1 MMRKSCIIK
10 SQTFSRY
17 CTHIALVI
25 LILTACFIVGCERI
39 PTDVIT
45 VAPVNKVAV
54 ATISAIDG
62 SSLTGTATFTE
73 TDSGVHVVIEI
84 QNATPGLHATH
95 LHIGS
100 NCDDVGPHWHPMG
113 VPAGTVGV
121 PVAEATLDMLP
132 IGIGEIGNIPVGE
145 DGAGV
150 LEFTTP
156 FWSVG
161 GDANTDILG
170 KLILIHETGDTF
182 QTNPHAHHTAMPNID
197 ANAGAHTHNIGQ
209 MQMVQTTHVCTLAVL
224 GQQIDLEADH
234 HLPGQAVNPHSHDI
248 LELLLT
254 CFVSAEQ
261 LADPRI
267 LTKIPLKGSPEHQA
281 FLKIEPKSLA
291 AYHEFFM
298 SIELPVAPDFFTN
311 QYKQLFPTGA
321 PKAFEQEMRKRLTHL
336 YITSGIDFE
345 NLTDMIGYNVLLTN
359 FLDERTTAWVLGYFQ
374 GDDGAF
380 GEWIVSVLKAVQV
393 RPGGGSRIGCGVIGL
408 ME

>member
-1 MMRKSCIIK
+1 MIYV
-10 SQTFSRY
+10 RY
-17 CTHIALVI
+17 YTHIALVI

-39 PTDVIT
+39 PIDVIT
-45 VAPVNKVAV
+45 KVPVDKVAV
-54 ATISAIDG
+54 AIISAIDE

-73 TDSGVHVVIEI
+73 TDRGVHVVIEI

-100 NCDDVGPHWHPMG
+100 SCDDVGPHWHPMNI
-113 VPAGTVGV
+113 PTGTVGV
-121 PVAEATLDMLP
+121 PVAEATLDTLP

-150 LEFTTP
+150 LEFSTP

-161 GDANTDILG
+161 GNASTDILG

-182 QTNPHAHHTAMPNID
+182 QTNPHAHHTAVPNTD
-197 ANAGAHTHNIGQ
+197 ANAGTHTHNIGQ

-234 HLPGQAVNPHSHDI
+234 HFPGQAVSPHSHDL

-261 LADPRI
+261 LVDPGI
-267 LTKIPLKGSPEHQA
+267 LTKIPFKGSPEHQA
-281 FLKIEPKSLA
+281 FLKIESKSLD

-298 SIELPVAPDFFTN
+298 SIGLPIAPDFFTN
-311 QYKQLFPTGA
+311 QYKQIFPTGT
-321 PKAFEQEMRKRLTHL
+321 PEEFEQEMQQRLTHL
-336 YITSGIDFE
+336 YIASGIDFE
-345 NLTDMIGYNVLLTN
+345 NLTDMVGYNVLLTN

-374 GDDGAF
+374 GDDAAF
-380 GEWIVSVLKAVQV
+380 SEWIVSVLKGGQV
-393 RPGGGSRIGCGVIGL
+393 RSGGGSRIGCGVIRMLG
-408 ME
+408 